1 MKYYIEM
8 GVLIM
13 PNEDPELFDEYNNVF
28 NEKYGF
34 FDEDRYS
41 VSVLKEAKAD
51 AFEYVKNGVEKTY
64 AIITEGNSYDME
76 DVVFSIVKFN
86 GNLIENFLER

>member
-8 GVLIM
+8 GVLVM
-13 PNEDPELFDEYNNVF
+13 SNEDPELFNQYHNVF
-28 NEKYGF
+28 NKKYGF

-41 VSVLKEAKAD
+41 VSVLEEAKAD

-64 AIITEGNSYDME
+64 AIITEGNGYDME
-76 DVVFSIVKFN
+76 DVVFSIAKLN
-86 GNLIENFLER
+86 GNLVENFLK